1 MGNKSG
7 NVPQE
12 TTMADI
18 PAMTLAQYCPDL
30 ESWPQRWQYD
40 EHDLPIGRDIVECL
54 RPFLLDLLTRELTPK
69 TLRRHRDNL
78 WLLGGEL
85 IRRRYEDTSLKKL
98 PAQQAIAELIEPD
111 GGPLIW
117 PRITQTDQD
126 SLDAT
131 CRRLYKF
138 LEARE
143 KTAAKR

>member
-1 MGNKSG
+1 MVNRSG
-7 NVPQE
+7 KVRQE
-12 TTMADI
+12 TNMADI

-30 ESWPQRWQYD
+30 QSWPQRWQYD
-40 EHDLPIGRDIVECL
+40 EHDLPVGQQIVECFS
-54 RPFLLDLLTRELTPK
+54 PFLLELLASDLAPK

-85 IRRRYEDTSLKKL
+85 IRRRYEDARLKKL
-98 PAQQAIAELIEPD
+98 PAQQAIAEMIEPD

-117 PRITQTDQD
+117 PRISQTEQD

-131 CRRLYKF
+131 CRRLYRF

-143 KTAAKR
+143 QPAAKR